1 MVNVVKDVREWDI
14 NIILDHRECGY
25 VFYPNNIHACSY
37 HGRETNGEYIECTLE
52 DCPLKI

>member
-14 NIILDHRECGY
+14 NIILDHRDCGY

-37 HGRETNGEYIECTLE
+37 NGRETNGEYIECTLE
-52 DCPLKI
+52 GCPLKI